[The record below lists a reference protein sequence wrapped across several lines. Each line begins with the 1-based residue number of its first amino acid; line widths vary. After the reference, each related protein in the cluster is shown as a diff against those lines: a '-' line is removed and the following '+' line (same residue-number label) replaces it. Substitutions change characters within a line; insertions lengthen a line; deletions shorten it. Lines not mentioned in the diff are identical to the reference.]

1 MFYFFFL
8 GQSDPAPLQHD
19 MEQYKARMESF
30 GFHAIVVDGHDVEEL
45 LKAFAEVSFIK
56 ILFQKLKRKNLES
69 INWYFLLIIL
79 GCCYQRKT
87 HHDLGQNLQ
96 R

>member
-1 MFYFFFL
+1 
-8 GQSDPAPLQHD
+8 

-45 LKAFAEVSFIK
+45 LKAFAEVSFITIFFSK
-56 ILFQKLKRKNLES
+56 IKKNNLEK
-69 INWYFLLIIL
+69 LIGIIDFL

>member
-1 MFYFFFL
+1 MREIELSFSLKHLVIPYIVLFFFL

-45 LKAFAEVSFIK
+45 LKAFAEVSFIT
-56 ILFQKLKRKNLES
+56 IYFFQK
-69 INWYFLLIIL
+69 
-79 GCCYQRKT
+79 
-87 HHDLGQNLQ
+87 
-96 R
+96 